1 MADVWQYFAKKYQ
14 LPYSKDRPLWP
25 ERRTLW
31 PTSATFMRNWWIGK
45 WFKHSKTVEY
55 IFEKNWIDSER
66 FQTTA
71 CPLKNT
77 EQPQCHSVTVFI
89 LLQKISGHH
98 HDYAKIQYCTDMSDL
113 VKWPEWVMVR
123 KWAHTVV
130 EIWNVTDTNSLQ
142 YKTICCHI
150 SRSFWC

>member
-77 EQPQCHSVTVFI
+77 EQPQFHSVTVFI
-89 LLQKISGHH
+89 
-98 HDYAKIQYCTDMSDL
+98 AKNIRSPSWLCQDTVLHRYERSCEVTWMSDGP
-113 VKWPEWVMVR
+113 KMGTYR
-123 KWAHTVV
+123 
-130 EIWNVTDTNSLQ
+130 
-142 YKTICCHI
+142 
-150 SRSFWC
+150 SRNLKCDWHK